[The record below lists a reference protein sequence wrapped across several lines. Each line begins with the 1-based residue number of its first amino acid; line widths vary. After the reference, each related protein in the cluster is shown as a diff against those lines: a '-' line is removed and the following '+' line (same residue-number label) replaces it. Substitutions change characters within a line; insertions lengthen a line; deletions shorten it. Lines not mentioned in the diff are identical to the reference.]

1 MNTTLETTEN
11 AIKKFENIKESIKGI
26 YDILKITAPSDND
39 IYFQLGVD
47 NIIALYNNILDLI
60 SNNNAVKQINKKLEN
75 SESLADLLLGNLRL
89 RNNER
94 VKV

>member
-47 NIIALYNNILDLI
+47 NIKFRFLVQSACNFLI
-60 SNNNAVKQINKKLEN
+60 VS
-75 SESLADLLLGNLRL
+75 
-89 RNNER
+89 
-94 VKV
+94 